1 MSYIHINVKKKKKV
15 QIQSVHVDYK
25 VEYYN
30 VSDEIEDWAK
40 KTVLEHKT
48 ESYHWRVLS
57 SLK

>member
-48 ESYHWRVLS
+48 ESYH
-57 SLK
+57 